1 MYYVYYTQSD
11 TDYSLVFRGL
21 VSAGNKAQAA
31 YIHKK
36 WAKSV
41 GLKIK
46 IKDVVFTRDTA
57 WGAI

>member
-1 MYYVYYTQSD
+1 MYYVYYTQP
-11 TDYSLVFRGL
+11 DYKTPVFLAL

-41 GLKIK
+41 GIKVK
-46 IKDVVFTRDTA
+46 IKDVVFTREATL
-57 WGAI
+57 GAS